1 MESCTACLKLAH
13 EMSTWDSNLSLF
25 DLKTHPITHSTLL
38 GTNLEEMLK
47 REVNCCDSQIS
58 YVSAGSHV
66 LRDTNN
72 GKSVPTDTDRN

>member
-1 MESCTACLKLAH
+1 MESCTTCQKLAYG
-13 EMSTWDSNLSLF
+13 MSTWDSNLSLF

-47 REVNCCDSQIS
+47 REVNCCDCQIS

-66 LRDTNN
+66 LWDTNN
-72 GKSVPTDTDRN
+72 GKLVPTDTDRS